1 MATND
6 DRSLKSIAQFQLLDG
21 SIRKLTE
28 TITETFQDFTKFER
42 SAAGLGMDYDIAS
55 QRLAGSMEGLR
66 GDITERLTTALTA
79 TQAGLFGNTQGINR
93 LINQQRLTG
102 VNAVKSARAIAALE
116 NELGMSR
123 EATNALAPQIVE
135 LSKAYTISTDTLV
148 NSIGGLANRF
158 GTLNLAGVGDEF
170 AGTMA
175 TLQAQFGQANERLLN
190 KFVSGFLD
198 PTSDTFSKLSAMGLG
213 DSRERFL
220 AATSQAEQV
229 AVLKQVIQKAG
240 AFASD
245 FTAGSENF
253 YLMTGILEENFG
265 ILPTVGKQL
274 SDVMSRGLREEQTV
288 TQDFFNQIRNL
299 SREALSPLKELF
311 FELIADIKPILPELK
326 DFVKGGLQAFSD
338 SIRDTIDSFGGLR
351 PAMMALKE
359 FIKDKLGFAQAAGG
373 ILSLIVQVKLA
384 SMALSPFVK
393 LGGKAIGLGSTLIKA
408 ARGGKFL
415 VTVFTGLRTALALF
429 GGPWTLLIGGITL
442 LQAKFNIFGKA
453 IDYVKG
459 LLGFGGSSDVAES
472 VREGHNIT
480 NDHLGNIRDTDN
492 EIADNTRRSA
502 EAAEAQLQGPRG
514 ETRTSRFLD
523 ETQNTLSRAVE
534 AIIGVRGDASIEE
547 LAELMRDQNEM
558 IATSPMGAR
567 AMFVPQDG
575 GTNR

>member
-1 MATND
+1 MAKD
-6 DRSLKSIAQFQLLDG
+6 DASLRGIAKVKALEG
-21 SIRKLTE
+21 AITKLTQ
-28 TITETFQDFTKFER
+28 TISETFQDFTKFER

-79 TQAGLFGNTQGINR
+79 TQAGLFGNTQGINK

-102 VNAVKSARAIAALE
+102 VNAVKSAKAIAALE

-148 NSIGGLANRF
+148 NSIGGLSNRF
-158 GTLNLAGVGDEF
+158 GTLNLAGIGDEF

-175 TLQAQFGQANERLLN
+175 TLQAQFGQANEKLLN
-190 KFVSGFLD
+190 RFVSGFLD
-198 PTSDTFSKLSAMGLG
+198 PTSETFSKLSAMGLG

-220 AATSQAEQV
+220 AATTQAQQV
-229 AVLKQVIQKAG
+229 AILKDVIQKAG

-265 ILPTVGKQL
+265 MLPTIGKQL
-274 SDVMSRGLREEQTV
+274 SDVMDKGLRNEQDV
-288 TQDFFNQIRNL
+288 TQDFFNQIKNL
-299 SREALSPLKELF
+299 SKEAISPLKELF
-311 FELIADIKPILPELK
+311 FELIADIKPLLPELSA
-326 DFVKGGLQAFSD
+326 FVKEGLQAFAD
-338 SIRDTIDSFGGLR
+338 SIRATIDSFGGLR

-359 FIKDKLGFAQAAGG
+359 FIKDKLGFAKAAGG
-373 ILSLIVQVKLA
+373 ILSFIVQVKLA
-384 SMALSPFVK
+384 SMALSPFKK
-393 LGGKAIGLGSTLIKA
+393 LGGAALRLGGILFSA
-408 ARGGKFL
+408 AKSGRLLATIFS
-415 VTVFTGLRTALALF
+415 GLRVILGIF
-429 GGPWTLLIGGITL
+429 GGPVTAVIAGLTI

-459 LLGFGGSSDVAES
+459 LLGFGGGDDVAES

-480 NDHLGNIRDTDN
+480 NEHLGNINVRHN
-492 EIADNTRRSA
+492 ELNEYARRSA
-502 EAAEAQLQGPRG
+502 EANERIAGETT
-514 ETRTSRFLD
+514 ETRTSRFLND
-523 ETQNTLSRAVE
+523 TQDTLSRAVE
-534 AIIGVRGDASIEE
+534 AIIGVRGDSSVEE
-547 LAELMRDQNEM
+547 LVELMRDQNEM

-567 AMFVPQDG
+567 ATFVPQDG
-575 GTNR
+575 GSNR

>member
-1 MATND
+1 MAND
-6 DRSLKSIAQFQLLDG
+6 DLTLKGIAKYELLTKAVSQL
-21 SIRKLTE
+21 TQ

-42 SAAGLGMDYDIAS
+42 SAASLGMDYDIAS
-55 QRLAGSMEGLR
+55 QRLAGSMQGLR

-79 TQAGLFGNTQGINR
+79 TEAGLFGNTQGINK

-102 VNAVKSARAIAALE
+102 VNAVKSAKAIAALE

-148 NSIGGLANRF
+148 NSIGGLSNRF
-158 GTLNLAGVGDEF
+158 GTLNLAGIGDEF

-175 TLQAQFGQANERLLN
+175 TLQAQFGQANEKLLN
-190 KFVSGFLD
+190 RFVSGFLD
-198 PTSDTFSKLSAMGLG
+198 PTSETFSKLSAMGLG

-220 AATSQAEQV
+220 AATTQAQQV
-229 AVLKQVIQKAG
+229 AILKDVIQKAG

-265 ILPTVGKQL
+265 MLPTIGKQL
-274 SDVMSRGLREEQTV
+274 SDVIDKGLRQEQNV
-288 TQDFFNQIRNL
+288 TQDFFNQIKIL
-299 SREALSPLKELF
+299 SNEALSPLKELF
-311 FELIADIKPILPELK
+311 FEIIADLKPVLPELAA
-326 DFVKGGLQAFSD
+326 FVKEGLQVFAD
-338 SIRDTIDSFGGLR
+338 SIRDTIASFGGLR
-351 PAMMALKE
+351 PAMLALKD
-359 FIKDKLGFAQAAGG
+359 FIKEKLGFAKAAGG
-373 ILSLIVQVKLA
+373 IASLIVQVKLA
-384 SMALSPFVK
+384 SMALSPFMN
-393 LGGKAIGLGSTLIKA
+393 LGKSAFSLGSILFKA
-408 ARGGKFL
+408 ARGGRLLATIFGY
-415 VTVFTGLRTALALF
+415 VRTAAALF
-429 GGPWTLLIGGITL
+429 GGPLTAIIAGVTI

-459 LLGFGGSSDVAES
+459 LLGFGGGDDVAES

-480 NDHLGNIRDTDN
+480 NNQLGRISVGQT
-492 EIADNTRRSA
+492 ELAEYARRSA
-502 EAAEAQLQGPRG
+502 EANEQIAGVNRQ
-514 ETRTSRFLD
+514 TSTSAFLND
-523 ETQNTLSRAVE
+523 TQDTLSRAVE

-567 AMFVPQDG
+567 AAFVPQDSG
-575 GTNR
+575 MNR